1 MTDTQDEPKKSLE
14 ERIKEE
20 VDNAVKEEEREITIK
35 RTTRKSFKRS
45 NSKKS
50 QQSNNNKRE
59 RKTSRHSSKDNYN
72 NNNNNNDTSSSLNQF
87 NLTVLPIITHTC
99 ATPILTPSSSNR
111 NIILAK
117 IMKQNSFLKLQ
128 RSMSFDSSIDCYLN
142 VYIV

>member
-72 NNNNNNDTSSSLNQF
+72 NNNNNDTSSSLNQF

>member
-72 NNNNNNDTSSSLNQF
+72 NNNDTSSSLNQF